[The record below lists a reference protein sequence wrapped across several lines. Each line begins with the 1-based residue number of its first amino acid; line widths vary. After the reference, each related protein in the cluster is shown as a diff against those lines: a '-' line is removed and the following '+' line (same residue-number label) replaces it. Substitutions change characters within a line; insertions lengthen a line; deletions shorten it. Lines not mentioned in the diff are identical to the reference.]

1 MADKQAKKGDMRD
14 DGAQQEETDHS
25 DSDLFHSDSESDLFL
40 STELSKPQSGE
51 NGDHLSL
58 VLLILTPL
66 DWFVVIVQC

>member
-1 MADKQAKKGDMRD
+1 MADQQVKKGDMRA
-14 DGAQQEETDHS
+14 DGAQQEEIAHS

-40 STELSKPQSGE
+40 SSELSEPQSGE

>member
-14 DGAQQEETDHS
+14 GGAQQEETDHS
-25 DSDLFHSDSESDLFL
+25 DSESDLFL
-40 STELSKPQSGE
+40 SIELSKPQSGE

-66 DWFVVIVQC
+66 DWFVVIVQR